1 MSGVIRLKVLRF
13 PTRTATAIHKKPAIG
28 TFGIRLVVSPR
39 MQNTP
44 QMRKRTIGIKFP
56 KPPITGDTH
65 PQKSDI
71 VESAMIA
78 TATGSFVNR
87 IRDSSIIAK
96 ITRPMERIPKVTEIL
111 LINNTPA
118 VKTNSIP

>member
-1 MSGVIRLKVLRF
+1 MKVLRF
-13 PTRTATAIHKKPAIG
+13 PTRTATAIQKKPAIG
-28 TFGIRLVVSPR
+28 TFGSRLVVSPR
-39 MQNTP
+39 IQNMP
-44 QMRKRTIGIKFP
+44 QMRKSAIGIKFP
-56 KPPITGDTH
+56 KLPITGDTH
-65 PQKSDI
+65 PQNSDI

-78 TATGSFVNR
+78 TAIGSFVNR

-96 ITRPMERIPKVTEIL
+96 ITSPMERIPKVTEIL